1 MTRVVIAD
9 DHPMMVEALRASLT
23 REGLDVVGATQYGA
37 EVVALVE
44 ATQPDILLLDL
55 VMPDRSG
62 LDCLA
67 ALRERT
73 PDVKVIVLS
82 GLEDQASIDA
92 ALATGAIC
100 YVRKDVDSRDLAA
113 TVRILATNAPIY
125 AAGTLGA
132 PTPVSGSSAA
142 VATAADVGLTR
153 REGEIVELV
162 QTGMSNAAMASTL
175 FVTEQTIKFHL
186 SNIYRKLGVSN
197 RTQAAARARGLGLT
211 RAGPPD

>member
-23 REGLDVVGATQYGA
+23 SEGLEVVGATQYGA
-37 EVVALVE
+37 EVVGLVE
-44 ATQPDILLLDL
+44 ATQPDVLLLDL

-67 ALRERT
+67 ALRERM
-73 PDVKVIVLS
+73 PNVKVIVLS

-92 ALATGAIC
+92 ALATGAVC

-113 TVRILATNAPIY
+113 TVRIMATNAPIY
-125 AAGTLGA
+125 AAASWGA
-132 PTPVSGSSAA
+132 PVPASQPAAADSAA
-142 VATAADVGLTR
+142 ADLGLTR

-162 QTGMSNAAMASTL
+162 QTGMSNAEMASTL

-211 RAGPPD
+211 SASSSD

>member
-1 MTRVVIAD
+1 VTRVVIAD

-23 REGLDVVGATQYGA
+23 GEGLEVVGATQYGA
-37 EVVALVE
+37 EVVGLVE
-44 ATQPDILLLDL
+44 ATQPDVLLLDL

-67 ALRERT
+67 ALRERM

-92 ALATGAIC
+92 ALATGAVC

-113 TVRILATNAPIY
+113 MVRIMATNAPIY
-125 AAGTLGA
+125 AVGRSGA
-132 PTPVSGSSAA
+132 PAPAGEPSAGSAA
-142 VATAADVGLTR
+142 AGIGLTR

-162 QTGMSNAAMASTL
+162 QTGMSNAEMANTL

-197 RTQAAARARGLGLT
+197 RTQAAARARGLGLPS
-211 RAGPPD
+211 AGPSD